1 MFHRLSAPFP
11 VSTGFFR
18 LVRRSLVF
26 SGCLI
31 VMLSSSVVAQISE
44 ADGFYKPIRVSGS
57 VRAAG
62 KTYQLPL
69 RALRNALLT
78 RGIVP
83 IQDQQLKIHRGKWGQ
98 VLQDFGFLGI
108 KGPTSV
114 YGPDDLVLNETRK
127 GFAGRTRVPLEVK
140 MKGRYKWVPVT
151 MTLKTRLDSKVIGD
165 RFTMD
170 APIQI
175 KVIGITL
182 TGSIQMEAKR
192 LTQPFPF

>member
-1 MFHRLSAPFP
+1 M
-11 VSTGFFR
+11 
-18 LVRRSLVF
+18 VF
-26 SGCLI
+26 GCLLS
-31 VMLSSSVVAQISE
+31 VMLSSSAVAQISE
-44 ADGFYKPIRVSGS
+44 ADGFYKPFRLSGS

-62 KTYQLPL
+62 KTYQLPFK
-69 RALRNALLT
+69 ALRNALLT

-83 IQDQQLKIHRGKWGQ
+83 IQDQQLKIHRGKWGR

-182 TGSIQMEAKR
+182 NGSIQMEAKR
-192 LTQPFPF
+192 LKPPFSF